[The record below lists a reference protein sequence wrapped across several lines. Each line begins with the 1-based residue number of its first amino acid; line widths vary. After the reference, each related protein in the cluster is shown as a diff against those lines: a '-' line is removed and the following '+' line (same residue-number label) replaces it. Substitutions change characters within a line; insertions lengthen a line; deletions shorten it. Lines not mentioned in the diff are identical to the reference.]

1 MLHRMTY
8 EGHPDTGRST
18 PEHLR
23 RCLDYLVEN
32 NYTFISLEQLVL
44 ALKNHQTLPRKAVA
58 FTMDDGYIDQAEIA
72 APIFLEYNCPL
83 TFFVITGMLDQSIW
97 PWDAQVSWIVETTE
111 KQSLVTEIAGKPL
124 TFKLHDKENRRIAR
138 RAIQDIIKEKNA
150 ELLPQ
155 IIEQLV
161 RDAELTLPAHAPSAH
176 KPMDWDM
183 ARKLE
188 NQGIR
193 FGPHSVTHH
202 ILSRL
207 SKDPL
212 EQEINSSWKTMEKEL
227 KNPLKL
233 FCYPSGRDIDF
244 GTREIIALEN
254 AGFLGAVSTIPRF
267 VEQGQHQNNQLF
279 NLPRLALPDSMDDFI
294 QCCTWIEYAKSA
306 RKLR

>member
-1 MLHRMTY
+1 MTY
-8 EGHPDTGRST
+8 EGHPDIGRST

-32 NYTFISLEQLVL
+32 HYTIISLEQLVL
-44 ALKNHQTLPRKAVA
+44 ALKNHQTLPRKAVV

-72 APIFLEYNCPL
+72 APIFLEFNCPL
-83 TFFVITGMLDQSIW
+83 TFFVITGMLDQSMW

-111 KQSLVTEIAGKPL
+111 KQSLLTEITGKPL

-138 RAIQDIIKEKNA
+138 RAIQDAIREKNA

-161 RDAELTLPAHAPSAH
+161 QDAELTLPAHAPSAH
-176 KPMDWDM
+176 KPMNWDM

-188 NQGIR
+188 SQGIQ
-193 FGPHSVTHH
+193 FGPHSVAHH
-202 ILSRL
+202 IFSRL
-207 SKDPL
+207 SKDLL
-212 EQEINSSWKTMEKEL
+212 EQEINSSWETMEKEL
-227 KNPLKL
+227 KNPLKI

-244 GTREIIALEN
+244 GTREIGALEN
-254 AGFLGAVSTIPRF
+254 TGFLGAVTTIPKF
-267 VEQGQHQNNQLF
+267 VEPGHDQNNQLF

-294 QCCTWIEYAKSA
+294 QYCTWIEYVKST